1 MQSWAEIRNATA
13 RQSRLFRARAT
24 HLLATPKHPRAQ
36 ENYAPCPERP
46 QENFPALV
54 ALACK
59 PTHSHMGTHLPTHS
73 STLRQVEAR
82 GCDTHTYLAQVSHA
96 RLRLTHETACDSPH
110 ASPSLVH
117 EVPRIGRASRTEL
130 AQTMHDTATPRRM
143 DLHTTWRNN
152 TPTKSHASPA
162 LGATRTSDR
171 HKASRGNFHT
181 HHPDEAKPVCVTY
194 AKIVRNAPCKGDTRP
209 HSWAKLTRN
218 LSRTR
223 HSLHGRGH
231 GRVFGRTQVGWQVG
245 NLFV

>member
-96 RLRLTHETACDSPH
+96 RLRLTHESACDSPH

-117 EVPRIGRASRTEL
+117 ESSTHRQSLTHRTCADDARYGHTQAYGLAHDLAQQYAHEVPRKSSVGC
-130 AQTMHDTATPRRM
+130 DT
-143 DLHTTWRNN
+143 
-152 TPTKSHASPA
+152 
-162 LGATRTSDR
+162 
-171 HKASRGNFHT
+171 
-181 HHPDEAKPVCVTY
+181 DE
-194 AKIVRNAPCKGDTRP
+194 
-209 HSWAKLTRN
+209 
-218 LSRTR
+218 
-223 HSLHGRGH
+223 
-231 GRVFGRTQVGWQVG
+231 
-245 NLFV
+245 